1 MLRAMHRAT
10 RRAMCYAM
18 HRAMHRTL
26 HHTMLRAMHRYIA
39 PCRHTELAALLAGKE
54 VAELGD
60 AGCTAFSTA
69 ADDQLRGGSGHGGS
83 GHGSRSEEASPL
95 GAGGSRTFL
104 EP

>member
-1 MLRAMHRAT
+1 
-10 RRAMCYAM
+10 M
-18 HRAMHRTL
+18 HRAMCHVI
-26 HHTMLRAMHRYIA
+26 HHAMCHVMLRAMHRYIA

-69 ADDQLRGGSGHGGS
+69 ADDQLRGGSGRGGS